1 MKIIVII
8 LAVIGCFVVGYF
20 VFYWLQWLLTM
31 LNLRRRFE
39 RLTRKVEKA
48 KCEFE
53 AMEKKLNQ
61 IKTDIAKLKET
72 PVSCIFI
79 EKDNED

>member
-8 LAVIGCFVVGYF
+8 LAVIGCFVVGCF

-39 RLTRKVEKA
+39 RLKRKTENA
-48 KCEFE
+48 KIEFE

-79 EKDNED
+79 EKDKED

>member
-1 MKIIVII
+1 MKIFVII
-8 LAVIGCFVVGYF
+8 LAVIGCSVVGYF
-20 VFYWLQWLLTM
+20 VICWLQWLLTM

-39 RLTRKVEKA
+39 RLKRKAENA

-79 EKDNED
+79 EEDNED